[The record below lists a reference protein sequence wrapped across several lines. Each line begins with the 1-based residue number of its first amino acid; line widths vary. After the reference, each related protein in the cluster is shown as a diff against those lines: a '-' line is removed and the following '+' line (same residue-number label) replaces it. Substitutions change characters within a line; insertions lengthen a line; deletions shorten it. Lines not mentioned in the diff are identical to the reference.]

1 MVGADASV
9 VTDLTQV
16 SVASLGSGGRG
27 FDDLFELLASIT
39 PAWHADALC
48 QEYPDVNFFPTRP
61 GQAGRAK
68 AVCARCLVA
77 SECLEW
83 ALGEPSWLTGVWG
96 GTTPTDRRKL
106 RRKVRSA
113 A

>member
-1 MVGADASV
+1 MSV
-9 VTDLTQV
+9 VTVTTQV
-16 SVASLGSGGRG
+16 IVASLGSEVRG
-27 FDDLFELLASIT
+27 FEDLFELLASTT
-39 PAWHADALC
+39 PDWHADALC

-61 GQAGRAK
+61 RQAGRAL

-83 ALGEPSWLTGVWG
+83 ALGEPSWLAGVWG
-96 GTTPTDRRKL
+96 GTTPADRRRM
-106 RRKVRSA
+106 RRKVRPA